1 MFLLTAIATAF
12 SLLPATLTLITTFL
26 VAILFPLIAAI
37 ILGILELTT
46 SVVTSTES
54 VTLLILSPPILLF
67 PFKLVGAIGSPVLEI
82 AGVVLAPAL
91 FPFQVLLVFA
101 AGVLSFILEFKALY
115 TFLATGATLGL
126 LTGTVLHVTTSL
138 LFPFLG
144 LDSAPTPAAESEPRP
159 VLHTRITRPVI
170 RAPGKSS
177 LAKHPPI
184 LRKHVADGPDGDV
197 RPRRVRF
204 KFEDSGV
211 QNGAPASP
219 IVH

>member
-101 AGVLSFILEFKALY
+101 AGVLSFILEFK
-115 TFLATGATLGL
+115 
-126 LTGTVLHVTTSL
+126 V
-138 LFPFLG
+138 
-144 LDSAPTPAAESEPRP
+144 SEPRSA
-159 VLHTRITRPVI
+159 LNARSRFIGCMTDSRTRRCIP
-170 RAPGKSS
+170 
-177 LAKHPPI
+177 L
-184 LRKHVADGPDGDV
+184 
-197 RPRRVRF
+197 
-204 KFEDSGV
+204 
-211 QNGAPASP
+211 
-219 IVH
+219 